1 MTVTFL
7 SSTKCPAQLEFL
19 SYDFDVNIIQ
29 QIVASSVSNM
39 ALFGKIERVMTDA
52 DDIQR
57 QMADAG
63 SESDISDSDSDS
75 DEEKGPAR
83 KKQRKS
89 TNENESLKGKAY
101 ESNLNNSAILIS
113 DDDNSSEDETSFN
126 ISNVEVQDIEI
137 SEDVDEENDE
147 FLLKLKAGKKKK
159 KQTVKDSDAIDLID
173 DSDGEDEIYGNDG
186 NLDANAL
193 LERRRREAYGNDNE
207 DEDDDIFKTI
217 QKKEERQKKSMF
229 TFSIALNSKKELK
242 VPYSKS
248 ASLCNLKSTVLEK
261 LSDFPS
267 EFNKFRSMRLKFE
280 GENISE
286 SMTCDDWLDDN
297 DLCDV
302 QEVQIEFGS

>member
-1 MTVTFL
+1 
-7 SSTKCPAQLEFL
+7 
-19 SYDFDVNIIQ
+19 
-29 QIVASSVSNM
+29 M
-39 ALFGKIERVMTDA
+39 ALFGNIEKFMTHEA
-52 DDIQR
+52 DIQR

-75 DEEKGPAR
+75 DVEDGPTR

-89 TNENESLKGKAY
+89 TNGSESLKS
-101 ESNLNNSAILIS
+101 ESCSTKPNDSVILVS

-126 ISNVEVQDIEI
+126 ISHVEVQDI

-147 FLLKLKAGKKKK
+147 FLRKLKAGRKKKK
-159 KQTVKDSDAIDLID
+159 PTAEDSDTVNLLDE
-173 DSDGEDEIYGNDG
+173 SDGEDECDSKTG

-193 LERRRREAYGNDNE
+193 LERRRREAYDNEDE

-217 QKKEERQKKSMF
+217 QKKEERQKKAMF

-242 VPYSKS
+242 VPYNKS
-248 ASLCNLKSTVLEK
+248 ASLSDLKSTVLEK
-261 LSDFPS
+261 LANCPS
-267 EFNKFRSMRLKFE
+267 EFKKFESMRLKFE
-280 GENISE
+280 GENIPE